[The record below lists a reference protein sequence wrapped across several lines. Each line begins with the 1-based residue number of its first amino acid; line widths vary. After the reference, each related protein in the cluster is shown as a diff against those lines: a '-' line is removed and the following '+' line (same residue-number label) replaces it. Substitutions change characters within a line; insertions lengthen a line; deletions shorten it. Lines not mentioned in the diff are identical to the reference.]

1 MLPSFYVTGA
11 AGELPILNDTY
22 LAVQGSPQ
30 TEEGQTILGTGS
42 SSCESTVL
50 DTWFAIENYEDALKH
65 YRS

>member
-22 LAVQGSPQ
+22 LAVQDSPQ
-30 TEEGQTILGTGS
+30 TEEGQTIPGTGS

-50 DTWFAIENYEDALKH
+50 ITWFAIENYEDALKY